1 MTKISRRKFIEKTS
15 ITAGALLLSSKISAG
30 LFKKHRKKRP
40 NIVFILTDQWRAQD
54 VGYEGNDDVV
64 TPNLNKLFR
73 ESISF
78 KNAISCMPVSTPYRA
93 SLITGQYAQTHGL
106 FLNDLQLNPYANTI
120 AKQYKAAGYQTAYIG
135 KWHLNG
141 NGRSNYIA
149 PEYRQGFEY
158 FKVLECTHDYNNSW
172 YYDNNNPKRK
182 KWNGYDVFEQTKDA
196 CQYIKKNKEAPFFM
210 ILSWGPPHNPY
221 ESAPQKYKDL
231 YKDKNIKLRPNIPE
245 KFKKEAVRDIKGYYS
260 HITAMDDCIGE
271 IQNAILENGIEKNTI
286 FIFTSDHGD
295 MLYSQGQIRKQ
306 QPYEESIKVPF
317 LLKYPEVFG
326 KKGRTVDTLIN
337 VVDIM
342 PTLLSMSELPIPKS
356 VEGND
361 LLEILQNKKNDN
373 IEGTLIECISP
384 FGEWDRNAGGRE
396 YRGVRTKRYTYV
408 KDLNG
413 PWLLYDNINDP
424 YQLNNLILDTT
435 QQNTLESL
443 DVLLDQLLKK
453 KGDEFLPG
461 EEYIL
466 RWGHK
471 VNKNGTVEYI
481 P

>member
-1 MTKISRRKFIEKTS
+1 MTDISRRKFLEKTS
-15 ITAGALLLSSKISAG
+15 VAAGALLFSSKMRAG
-30 LFKKHRKKRP
+30 FFKKHRKKRP
-40 NIVFILTDQWRAQD
+40 NIVFVLADQWRAQD
-54 VGYEGNDDVV
+54 VGYEGNDDVI
-64 TPNLNKLFR
+64 TPNLDKLFR

-106 FLNDLQLNPYANTI
+106 FLNDLQLNPHANTI

-149 PEYRQGFEY
+149 PEHRQGFEY
-158 FKVLECTHDYNNSW
+158 FKALECTHDYNNSW
-172 YYDNNNPKRK
+172 YYDNNNTKRK

-196 CQYIKKNKEAPFFM
+196 CQYIEKNKEMPFFM

-221 ESAPQKYKDL
+221 ESAPQKYKDI
-231 YKDKNIKLRPNIPE
+231 YKHKDIKLRPNVPE
-245 KFKKEAVRDIKGYYS
+245 KYKKEAERDIKGYYA
-260 HITAMDDCIGE
+260 HITAMDECIGE
-271 IQNAILENGIEKNTI
+271 LQNSILKNGIEENTI

-295 MLYSQGQIRKQ
+295 MLFSHGQIRKQ
-306 QPYEESIKVPF
+306 KPYDESIKVPF
-317 LLKYPEVFG
+317 LLKYPDVFG
-326 KKGRTVDTLIN
+326 GKGRTVDTLIN

-361 LLEILQNKKNDN
+361 LFKILQNKKADN
-373 IEGTLIECISP
+373 IKGTLIECVSP

-424 YQLNNLILDTT
+424 YQLNNLISDPT
-435 QQNTLESL
+435 QQNILESL
-443 DVLLDQLLKK
+443 DMLLTQLLKR

-461 EEYIL
+461 EEYIR

-471 VNKNGTVEYI
+471 VNEYGTVEYT